1 MLEIAILAIVIAL
14 IFDFVNGFNDSAN
27 SVATVIGTRVL
38 RPLQAVALSAAAN
51 FAGPFIF
58 GVAVA
63 TTIAKGIVSP
73 DEITV
78 YMIIGGLA
86 GAIAWSSLCTYF
98 GLPISNSH
106 SLIGGIMGAG
116 IAGLG
121 FEQLVFGGLTKVFAG
136 IIIAPIGGMIF
147 GIALAGAIIV
157 FLANRRPAI
166 VNRTFGRLQII
177 SSAWFALT
185 HGANDGQKTM
195 GIIVLIL
202 FSADLISE
210 IHMPLWVIFAAA
222 SAMGLGTFF
231 GGYKVIKTLGVRVTR
246 LRPYQGFAA
255 ETGGGLMLAVFAIFG
270 IPASTTHAIT
280 GTIMGAGAAR
290 RKTCSSLESQQADH
304 IFLGNYHTRSR
315 WTWNCIY
322 LRNPFVCI
330 AIHKEVS
337 SSTKNISIH

>member
-1 MLEIAILAIVIAL
+1 MLELAIVAIGIAL

-38 RPLQAVALSAAAN
+38 TPLQAVSLSATAN
-51 FAGPFIF
+51 FVGPFVF

-73 DEITV
+73 DDITV

-86 GAIAWSSLCTYF
+86 GAITWSTICTVL

-106 SLIGGIMGAG
+106 ALIGGIMGAG
-116 IAGLG
+116 IIGLG
-121 FEQLVFGGLTKVFAG
+121 FEKLVLDGLTKVLAG
-136 IIIAPIGGMIF
+136 IVIAPTGGLIF
-147 GIALAGAIIV
+147 GLLITTLIITI
-157 FLANRRPAI
+157 FARRRPAQ
-166 VNRTFGRLQII
+166 VNKTFGKLQII

-202 FSADLISE
+202 FAAGMIPELE
-210 IHMPLWVIFAAA
+210 MPLWVIFAAA
-222 SAMGLGTFF
+222 TAIGLGTFF
-231 GGYKVIKTLGVRVTR
+231 GGYKVIRTLGLKVTR
-246 LRPYQGFAA
+246 LKPYQGFAA
-255 ETGGGLMLAVFAIFG
+255 ETGGGLMLAIFATLG

-290 RKTCSSLESQQADH
+290 RKFAV
-304 IFLGNYHTRSR
+304 R
-315 WTWNCIY
+315 WKVGRQIVFAWLITIPGAAGFAIAFTY
-322 LRNPFVCI
+322 IIHLFV
-330 AIHKEVS
+330 
-337 SSTKNISIH
+337 

>member
-1 MLEIAILAIVIAL
+1 MIEIAIGAIIVAL

-38 RPLQAVALSAAAN
+38 KPLHAVALSAAAN
-51 FAGPFIF
+51 FVGPFIF

-121 FEQLVFGGLTKVFAG
+121 FEQLVYGGLVKVFAG
-136 IIIAPIGGMIF
+136 IIIAPIGG
-147 GIALAGAIIV
+147 IV
-157 FLANRRPAI
+157 FGMVLVGIVIAIFAKYRPAI
-166 VNRTFGRLQII
+166 VNRTFGRLSII
-177 SSAWFALT
+177 SSAWLALT

-231 GGYKVIKTLGVRVTR
+231 GGYKVIKTLGFKITR
-246 LRPYQGFAA
+246 LKPYQGFAA
-255 ETGGGLMLAVFAIFG
+255 QTGGGLMLAIFAILG

-280 GTIMGAGAAR
+280 GSVMGAGAAR
-290 RKTCSSLESQQADH
+290 RIRAVRWKVSRQI
-304 IFLGNYHTRSR
+304 IFSWVITIPGAAGLAIAFTYIIH
-315 WTWNCIY
+315 
-322 LRNPFVCI
+322 LFV
-330 AIHKEVS
+330 
-337 SSTKNISIH
+337 

>member
-1 MLEIAILAIVIAL
+1 MIEIAIAAIIVAL

-38 RPLQAVALSAAAN
+38 KPLHAVALSAAAN
-51 FAGPFIF
+51 FVGPFVF

-116 IAGLG
+116 IIGLG
-121 FEQLVFGGLTKVFAG
+121 FEQLVYGGLTKVFAG
-136 IIIAPIGGMIF
+136 IIIAPIGGIIF
-147 GIALAGAIIV
+147 GMVLVGIIIAV
-157 FLANRRPAI
+157 FAKRKPAV
-166 VNRTFGRLQII
+166 VNRTFGRLSII
-177 SSAWFALT
+177 SSAWLALT

-210 IHMPLWVIFAAA
+210 IHMPLWVILAAA

-231 GGYKVIKTLGVRVTR
+231 GGYKVIKTLGLKITR
-246 LRPYQGFAA
+246 LKPYQGFAA
-255 ETGGGLMLAVFAIFG
+255 QTGGGVMLAIFAILG

-280 GTIMGAGAAR
+280 GSVMGAGAAR
-290 RKTCSSLESQQADH
+290 RIRAVRWKVSRQI
-304 IFLGNYHTRSR
+304 IFSWVITIPGAAGLAIAFTYIIH
-315 WTWNCIY
+315 
-322 LRNPFVCI
+322 LFV
-330 AIHKEVS
+330 
-337 SSTKNISIH
+337 

>member
-1 MLEIAILAIVIAL
+1 MYELAIIAIAIAL

-38 RPLQAVALSAAAN
+38 KPIHAVLLSSVAN

-73 DEITV
+73 DDITV

-86 GAIAWSSLCTYF
+86 GAISWSALCTMF

-116 IAGLG
+116 IVGLG
-121 FEQLVFGGLTKVFAG
+121 FEKLVFEGLTKVLSG
-136 IIIAPIGGMIF
+136 IVIAPIGGVIF
-147 GIALAGAIIV
+147 GLLATGLLITIFAKR
-157 FLANRRPAI
+157 NPSK
-166 VNRTFGRLQII
+166 VNKTFGKLQIV

-195 GIIVLIL
+195 GVIVLIL
-202 FSADLISE
+202 FAAGMIPELE
-210 IHMPLWVIFAAA
+210 MPLWVIFAAA
-222 SAMGLGTFF
+222 TAMSLGTFF
-231 GGYKVIKTLGVRVTR
+231 GGYKVIKTLGLRITR
-246 LRPYQGFAA
+246 LKPYQGFCA
-255 ETGGGLMLAVFAIFG
+255 ETSGGIMLAIFAVLG

-280 GTIMGAGAAR
+280 GTIMGAGAVR
-290 RKTCSSLESQQADH
+290 RKYAV
-304 IFLGNYHTRSR
+304 RWKVSR
-315 WTWNCIY
+315 QIVFSWLITI
-322 LRNPFVCI
+322 PGSAAI
-330 AIHKEVS
+330 AIAITYIIELF
-337 SSTKNISIH
+337 I

>member
-1 MLEIAILAIVIAL
+1 MLEIAIAAIIIAL

-27 SVATVIGTRVL
+27 SVATVIGTRVF
-38 RPLQAVALSAAAN
+38 RPLQAVTLSAAAN

-210 IHMPLWVIFAAA
+210 IHMPLLVIFAAA

-255 ETGGGLMLAVFAIFG
+255 ETGGGMMLAIFALLG

-290 RKTCSSLESQQADH
+290 RKRAVRWKVSRQI
-304 IFLGNYHTRSR
+304 IFSWVITIPGAAGLGIGFTYIIH
-315 WTWNCIY
+315 
-322 LRNPFVCI
+322 LFV
-330 AIHKEVS
+330 
-337 SSTKNISIH
+337 

>member
-1 MLEIAILAIVIAL
+1 MIEIAIGAIIVAL

-38 RPLQAVALSAAAN
+38 KPLQAVSLSAAAN
-51 FAGPFIF
+51 FVGPFIF

-73 DEITV
+73 DDITV

-86 GAIAWSSLCTYF
+86 GAIGWSTLCTYF

-106 SLIGGIMGAG
+106 SLVGGIMGAG

-121 FEQLVFGGLTKVFAG
+121 FEKLVYGGLTKVFAG
-136 IIIAPIGGMIF
+136 IVIAPVGGIIF
-147 GIALAGAIIV
+147 GLLITGLIITI
-157 FLANRRPAI
+157 FANRKPAI
-166 VNRTFGRLQII
+166 VNKTFGRLQII

-202 FSADLISE
+202 FSAGLIPDLE
-210 IHMPLWVIFAAA
+210 MPIWVIFAAA
-222 SAMGLGTFF
+222 TAMSLGTFF
-231 GGYKVIKTLGVRVTR
+231 GGYKVIKTLGVKIAK
-246 LRPYQGFAA
+246 LKPYQGFAA
-255 ETGGGLMLAVFAIFG
+255 ETGGGLMLAIFATLG

-280 GTIMGAGAAR
+280 GSIMGAGAAR
-290 RKTCSSLESQQADH
+290 RKRAVRWRVGKQI
-304 IFLGNYHTRSR
+304 IFAWIITIPGSALLGIGFT
-315 WTWNCIY
+315 Y
-322 LRNPFVCI
+322 LIHLFV
-330 AIHKEVS
+330 
-337 SSTKNISIH
+337 

>member
-1 MLEIAILAIVIAL
+1 MIEIAIAAIIIAL

-38 RPLQAVALSAAAN
+38 RPLHAVALSAAAN
-51 FAGPFIF
+51 FVGPFVF

-116 IAGLG
+116 IIGLG
-121 FEQLVFGGLTKVFAG
+121 FEQLVYGGLTKVFAG
-136 IIIAPIGGMIF
+136 IIIAPIGGIVF
-147 GIALAGAIIV
+147 GMALAGIIIMV
-157 FLANRRPAI
+157 LAKRRPAI

-231 GGYKVIKTLGVRVTR
+231 GGYKVIKTLGLRVTR
-246 LRPYQGFAA
+246 LKPYQGFAA
-255 ETGGGLMLAVFAIFG
+255 ETGGGLMLAVFAILG

-290 RKTCSSLESQQADH
+290 RIRAVRWKVSRQI
-304 IFLGNYHTRSR
+304 IFSWVITIPGAAGLAIAFTYIIH
-315 WTWNCIY
+315 
-322 LRNPFVCI
+322 LFV
-330 AIHKEVS
+330 
-337 SSTKNISIH
+337 

>member
-1 MLEIAILAIVIAL
+1 MIEIAIAAIIIAL

-38 RPLQAVALSAAAN
+38 KPLHAVALSAAAN
-51 FAGPFIF
+51 FVGPFVF

-116 IAGLG
+116 IIGLG
-121 FEQLVFGGLTKVFAG
+121 FEQLVYGGLTKVFAG
-136 IIIAPIGGMIF
+136 IIIAPIGGIIF
-147 GIALAGAIIV
+147 GMALVGIIIAV
-157 FLANRRPAI
+157 FAKRKPAV
-166 VNRTFGRLQII
+166 VNRTFGRLSII
-177 SSAWFALT
+177 SSVWLALT

-210 IHMPLWVIFAAA
+210 IHMPLWVILAAA

-231 GGYKVIKTLGVRVTR
+231 GGYKVIKTLGLKITR
-246 LRPYQGFAA
+246 LKPYQGFAA
-255 ETGGGLMLAVFAIFG
+255 QTGGGVMLAIFAILG

-280 GTIMGAGAAR
+280 GSVMGAGAAR
-290 RKTCSSLESQQADH
+290 RIRAVRWKVSRQI
-304 IFLGNYHTRSR
+304 IFSWVITIPGAAGLAIAFTYIIH
-315 WTWNCIY
+315 
-322 LRNPFVCI
+322 LFV
-330 AIHKEVS
+330 
-337 SSTKNISIH
+337 

>member
-1 MLEIAILAIVIAL
+1 MIEIAIVAIIIAL

-38 RPLQAVALSAAAN
+38 KPLHAVALSAAAN
-51 FAGPFIF
+51 FVGPFVF

-116 IAGLG
+116 IIGLG
-121 FEQLVFGGLTKVFAG
+121 FEQLVYGGLTKVFTG
-136 IIIAPIGGMIF
+136 IIIAPIGGIIF
-147 GIALAGAIIV
+147 GMVLVGIIIAV
-157 FLANRRPAI
+157 FAKRKPAV
-166 VNRTFGRLQII
+166 VNRTFGRLSII
-177 SSAWFALT
+177 SSAWLALT

-210 IHMPLWVIFAAA
+210 IHMPLWVILAAA

-231 GGYKVIKTLGVRVTR
+231 GGYKVIKTLGLKITR
-246 LRPYQGFAA
+246 LKPYQGFAA
-255 ETGGGLMLAVFAIFG
+255 
-270 IPASTTHAIT
+270 
-280 GTIMGAGAAR
+280 
-290 RKTCSSLESQQADH
+290 Q
-304 IFLGNYHTRSR
+304 NWWRS
-315 WTWNCIY
+315 NVSYFCNI
-322 LRNPFVCI
+322 RNSC
-330 AIHKEVS
+330 KYNS
-337 SSTKNISIH
+337 CN

>member
-1 MLEIAILAIVIAL
+1 MAYVRISNWAIIVAL

-38 RPLQAVALSAAAN
+38 RPIHAVALSAAAN
-51 FAGPFIF
+51 FIGPFVF

-106 SLIGGIMGAG
+106 SLIGGIMGAA
-116 IAGLG
+116 IIGLG
-121 FEQLVFGGLTKVFAG
+121 FETLVYGGLTKVFAG
-136 IIIAPIGGMIF
+136 IIIAPIGGMVF
-147 GIALAGAIIV
+147 GMALVGIIIAV
-157 FLANRRPAI
+157 FAKRRPAV
-166 VNRTFGRLQII
+166 VNRTFGRLSII
-177 SSAWFALT
+177 SSAWLALT

-202 FSADLISE
+202 FSAGIISE
-210 IHMPLWVIFAAA
+210 IHMPLWVIVAAA

-231 GGYKVIKTLGVRVTR
+231 GGYKVIKTLGLKITR
-246 LRPYQGFAA
+246 LKPYQGFAA
-255 ETGGGLMLAVFAIFG
+255 QTGGGMMLAIFAVLG

-280 GTIMGAGAAR
+280 GSVMGAGAAR
-290 RKTCSSLESQQADH
+290 RIRAVRWKVSRQI
-304 IFLGNYHTRSR
+304 IFSWVITIPGAAGLAIAFTYIIH
-315 WTWNCIY
+315 
-322 LRNPFVCI
+322 LFV
-330 AIHKEVS
+330 
-337 SSTKNISIH
+337 

>member
-1 MLEIAILAIVIAL
+1 MIEIAIAAIIIAL

-38 RPLQAVALSAAAN
+38 KPLHAVALSAAAN
-51 FAGPFIF
+51 FVGPFVF

-116 IAGLG
+116 IIGLG
-121 FEQLVFGGLTKVFAG
+121 FEQLVYGGLTKVFTG
-136 IIIAPIGGMIF
+136 IIIAPIGGVIF
-147 GIALAGAIIV
+147 GMVLVGIIIAV
-157 FLANRRPAI
+157 FAKRKPAV
-166 VNRTFGRLQII
+166 VNRTFGRLSII
-177 SSAWFALT
+177 SSAWLALT

-210 IHMPLWVIFAAA
+210 IHMPLWVILAAA

-231 GGYKVIKTLGVRVTR
+231 GGYKVIKTLGLKITR
-246 LRPYQGFAA
+246 LKPYQGFAA
-255 ETGGGLMLAVFAIFG
+255 QTGGGVMLAIFAILG

-280 GTIMGAGAAR
+280 GSVMGAGAAR
-290 RKTCSSLESQQADH
+290 RIRAVRWRVSRQI
-304 IFLGNYHTRSR
+304 IFSWVITIPGAAGLAIAFTYIIH
-315 WTWNCIY
+315 
-322 LRNPFVCI
+322 LFV
-330 AIHKEVS
+330 
-337 SSTKNISIH
+337 

>member
-1 MLEIAILAIVIAL
+1 MYELAIVAIIVAL

-38 RPLQAVALSAAAN
+38 RPIHAVALSAAAN
-51 FAGPFIF
+51 FIGPFVF

-106 SLIGGIMGAG
+106 SLIGGIMGAA
-116 IAGLG
+116 IIGLG
-121 FEQLVFGGLTKVFAG
+121 FETLVYGGLTKVFAG
-136 IIIAPIGGMIF
+136 IIIAPIGGMVF
-147 GIALAGAIIV
+147 GMALVGIIIAV
-157 FLANRRPAI
+157 FAKRRPAV
-166 VNRTFGRLQII
+166 VNRTFGRLSII
-177 SSAWFALT
+177 SSAWLALT

-202 FSADLISE
+202 FSAGIISE
-210 IHMPLWVIFAAA
+210 IHMPLWVIVAAA

-231 GGYKVIKTLGVRVTR
+231 GGYKVIKTLGLKITR
-246 LRPYQGFAA
+246 LKPYQGFAA
-255 ETGGGLMLAVFAIFG
+255 QTGGGMMLAIFAVLG

-280 GTIMGAGAAR
+280 GSVMGAGAAR
-290 RKTCSSLESQQADH
+290 RKRAVRWKVSRQI
-304 IFLGNYHTRSR
+304 IFSWVITIPGAAGLAIAFTYIIH
-315 WTWNCIY
+315 
-322 LRNPFVCI
+322 LFV
-330 AIHKEVS
+330 
-337 SSTKNISIH
+337 

>member
-1 MLEIAILAIVIAL
+1 MIEIAIAAIIVAL

-38 RPLQAVALSAAAN
+38 KPLHAVALSAAAN
-51 FAGPFIF
+51 FVGPFVF

-116 IAGLG
+116 IIGLG
-121 FEQLVFGGLTKVFAG
+121 FEQLVYGGLTKVFAG
-136 IIIAPIGGMIF
+136 IIIAPIGGIIF
-147 GIALAGAIIV
+147 GMVLVGIIIAV
-157 FLANRRPAI
+157 FAKRRPAV
-166 VNRTFGRLQII
+166 VNRTFGRLSII
-177 SSAWFALT
+177 SSAWLALT

-231 GGYKVIKTLGVRVTR
+231 GGYKVIKTLGLKITR
-246 LRPYQGFAA
+246 LKPYQGFAA
-255 ETGGGLMLAVFAIFG
+255 QTGGGVMLAIFALLG

-280 GTIMGAGAAR
+280 GSVMGAGAAR
-290 RKTCSSLESQQADH
+290 RIRAVRWKVSRQI
-304 IFLGNYHTRSR
+304 IFSWVITIPGAAGLAIAFTYIIH
-315 WTWNCIY
+315 
-322 LRNPFVCI
+322 LFV
-330 AIHKEVS
+330 
-337 SSTKNISIH
+337 

>member
-1 MLEIAILAIVIAL
+1 MYELAIAAIIVAL

-38 RPLQAVALSAAAN
+38 RPIHAVALSAAAN
-51 FAGPFIF
+51 FIGPFVF

-106 SLIGGIMGAG
+106 SLIGGIMGAA
-116 IAGLG
+116 IIGLG
-121 FEQLVFGGLTKVFAG
+121 FETLVYGGLTKVFAG
-136 IIIAPIGGMIF
+136 IIIAPIGGMVF
-147 GIALAGAIIV
+147 GMALVGIIIAV
-157 FLANRRPAI
+157 FAKRRPAV
-166 VNRTFGRLQII
+166 VNRTFGRLSII
-177 SSAWFALT
+177 SSAWLALT

-202 FSADLISE
+202 FSAGIISE
-210 IHMPLWVIFAAA
+210 IHMPLWVIVAAA

-231 GGYKVIKTLGVRVTR
+231 GGYKVIKTLGLKITR
-246 LRPYQGFAA
+246 LKPYQGFAA
-255 ETGGGLMLAVFAIFG
+255 QTGGGVMLAIFAVLG

-280 GTIMGAGAAR
+280 GSVMGAGAAR
-290 RKTCSSLESQQADH
+290 RIRAVRWKVSRQI
-304 IFLGNYHTRSR
+304 IFSWVITIPGAAGLAIAFTYIIH
-315 WTWNCIY
+315 
-322 LRNPFVCI
+322 LFV
-330 AIHKEVS
+330 
-337 SSTKNISIH
+337 

>member
-1 MLEIAILAIVIAL
+1 MIEVAIGAIIIAL

-38 RPLQAVALSAAAN
+38 KPLHAVALSAAAN
-51 FAGPFIF
+51 FIGPFIF

-86 GAIAWSSLCTYF
+86 GAISWSSLCTYF

-121 FEQLVFGGLTKVFAG
+121 FEQLVYGGLTKVFAG
-136 IIIAPIGGMIF
+136 IIIAPIGGIIF
-147 GIALAGAIIV
+147 GMALVGIVIAV
-157 FLANRRPAI
+157 FAKYRPAV
-166 VNRTFGRLQII
+166 VNRTFGRLSII
-177 SSAWFALT
+177 SSAWLALT

-210 IHMPLWVIFAAA
+210 IHMPLWVILAAA
-222 SAMGLGTFF
+222 SAMSLGTFF
-231 GGYKVIKTLGVRVTR
+231 GGYKVIKTLGFKITR
-246 LRPYQGFAA
+246 LKPYQGFAA
-255 ETGGGLMLAVFAIFG
+255 QTGGGLMLAIFAILG

-280 GTIMGAGAAR
+280 GSVMGAGAAR
-290 RKTCSSLESQQADH
+290 RKRAVRWKVSRQI
-304 IFLGNYHTRSR
+304 IFSWIITIPGAAGLGIAFTYIIH
-315 WTWNCIY
+315 
-322 LRNPFVCI
+322 LFV
-330 AIHKEVS
+330 
-337 SSTKNISIH
+337 

>member
-157 FLANRRPAI
+157 FLAKRKPAI

-255 ETGGGLMLAVFAIFG
+255 ETGGGVMLAIFALLG

-280 GTIMGAGAAR
+280 GSVMGAGAAR
-290 RKTCSSLESQQADH
+290 RIRAVRWRVSRQI
-304 IFLGNYHTRSR
+304 IFSWVITIPGAAGLAIAFTYIIH
-315 WTWNCIY
+315 
-322 LRNPFVCI
+322 LFV
-330 AIHKEVS
+330 
-337 SSTKNISIH
+337 

>member
-1 MLEIAILAIVIAL
+1 MIEIAIVGIAVAL
-14 IFDFVNGFNDSAN
+14 VFDFVNGFNDSAN

-38 RPLQAVALSAAAN
+38 KPLQAVALSAAAN
-51 FAGPFIF
+51 FAGPFLF

-73 DEITV
+73 EDITV
-78 YMIIGGLA
+78 WMILGGLA
-86 GAIAWSSLCTYF
+86 GAITWSTVCTVF

-121 FEQLVFGGLTKVFAG
+121 FEKLVYDGLTKVFAG
-136 IIIAPIGGMIF
+136 IIIAPTGGMIF
-147 GIALAGAIIV
+147 GLLLTSLIITI
-157 FLANRRPAI
+157 FASKKSSQ
-166 VNRTFGRLQII
+166 VNKTFGKLQII

-202 FSADLISE
+202 FAAGLMTE
-210 IHMPLWVIFAAA
+210 IEMPLWVIFAAA
-222 SAMGLGTFF
+222 AAMGLGTFF
-231 GGYKVIKTLGVRVTR
+231 GGYKVIRTLGLRVTR

-255 ETGGGLMLAVFAIFG
+255 ETGGGLMLAIFAFFG

-280 GTIMGAGAAR
+280 GTIMGSGAAR
-290 RKTCSSLESQQADH
+290 RKFAVRWKVGRQIVLAWIITIPGAAVMG
-304 IFLGNYHTRSR
+304 IFFTSIIQL
-315 WTWNCIY
+315 
-322 LRNPFVCI
+322 FV
-330 AIHKEVS
+330 
-337 SSTKNISIH
+337 

>member
-1 MLEIAILAIVIAL
+1 MIEIAIGAIIVAL

-38 RPLQAVALSAAAN
+38 RPIHAVTISAIAN
-51 FAGPFIF
+51 FVGPFIF

-73 DEITV
+73 DDITV

-86 GAIAWSSLCTYF
+86 GAITWSTLCTYF

-121 FEQLVFGGLTKVFAG
+121 FEKLVYDGLTKVFAG
-136 IIIAPIGGMIF
+136 IVIAPIGGMIF
-147 GIALAGAIIV
+147 GIALTGIIITL
-157 FLANRRPAI
+157 LARRKPAI
-166 VNRTFGRLQII
+166 VNKTFGRLQII

-202 FSADLISE
+202 FSAGMIPELE
-210 IHMPLWVIFAAA
+210 MPLWVIFAAA
-222 SAMGLGTFF
+222 TAMGLGTFF
-231 GGYKVIKTLGVRVTR
+231 GGYKVIKTLGVKVTR
-246 LRPYQGFAA
+246 LKPYQGFAA
-255 ETGGGLMLAVFAIFG
+255 ETGGGIMLAIFATLG

-280 GTIMGAGAAR
+280 GTIMGSGAAR
-290 RKTCSSLESQQADH
+290 RKRAVRWKVSRQI
-304 IFLGNYHTRSR
+304 IFSWLITIPGAAILGIGFTFLIH
-315 WTWNCIY
+315 
-322 LRNPFVCI
+322 LFV
-330 AIHKEVS
+330 
-337 SSTKNISIH
+337 

>member
-1 MLEIAILAIVIAL
+1 MYELAIAAIIVAL

-38 RPLQAVALSAAAN
+38 RPLHAVALSAAAN
-51 FAGPFIF
+51 FIGPFVF

-116 IAGLG
+116 IIGLG
-121 FEQLVFGGLTKVFAG
+121 FEQLVYGGLTKVFTG
-136 IIIAPIGGMIF
+136 IIIAPIGGIIF
-147 GIALAGAIIV
+147 GMVLAGIIIAV
-157 FLANRRPAI
+157 FARRRPAV
-166 VNRTFGRLQII
+166 VNRTFGRLSII
-177 SSAWFALT
+177 SSAWLALT

-202 FSADLISE
+202 FSAGLISE
-210 IHMPLWVIFAAA
+210 IHMPLWVILAAA

-231 GGYKVIKTLGVRVTR
+231 GGYKVIKTLGLKITR
-246 LRPYQGFAA
+246 LKPYQGFAA
-255 ETGGGLMLAVFAIFG
+255 QTGGGVMLAIFAILG

-280 GTIMGAGAAR
+280 GSVMGAGAAR
-290 RKTCSSLESQQADH
+290 RIRAVRWKVSRQI
-304 IFLGNYHTRSR
+304 IFSWVITIPGAAGLAIAFTYIIH
-315 WTWNCIY
+315 
-322 LRNPFVCI
+322 LFV
-330 AIHKEVS
+330 
-337 SSTKNISIH
+337 

>member
-1 MLEIAILAIVIAL
+1 MIEIAIGAIIIAL

-38 RPLQAVALSAAAN
+38 RPLHAVALSAAAN
-51 FAGPFIF
+51 FVGPFVF

-116 IAGLG
+116 IIGLG
-121 FEQLVFGGLTKVFAG
+121 FEQLVYGGLTKVFAG
-136 IIIAPIGGMIF
+136 IIIAPIGGIVF
-147 GIALAGAIIV
+147 GMALVGIIIV
-157 FLANRRPAI
+157 IFAKRRPAV

-231 GGYKVIKTLGVRVTR
+231 GGYKVIRTLGLRVTR
-246 LRPYQGFAA
+246 LKPYQGFAA
-255 ETGGGLMLAVFAIFG
+255 ETGGGLMLAVFAILG

-290 RKTCSSLESQQADH
+290 RIRAVRWKVSRQI
-304 IFLGNYHTRSR
+304 IFSWVITIPGAAGLAIAFTYIIH
-315 WTWNCIY
+315 
-322 LRNPFVCI
+322 LFV
-330 AIHKEVS
+330 
-337 SSTKNISIH
+337 

>member
-1 MLEIAILAIVIAL
+1 MIEIAIAAIIIAL

-38 RPLQAVALSAAAN
+38 KPLHAVALSAAAN
-51 FAGPFIF
+51 FIGPFVF

-98 GLPISNSH
+98 GLPISYRH

-116 IAGLG
+116 FIGLG
-121 FEQLVFGGLTKVFAG
+121 CEQLVYGGLTKVFGG
-136 IIIAPIGGMIF
+136 IIIAPIGGIIF
-147 GIALAGAIIV
+147 GMDLVGIIIAV
-157 FLANRRPAI
+157 FAKRKPAV
-166 VNRTFGRLQII
+166 VNRTFGRLSII
-177 SSAWFALT
+177 SSAWLALT

-222 SAMGLGTFF
+222 RAMGLGTFF
-231 GGYKVIKTLGVRVTR
+231 GGYKVIKTLGLKITR
-246 LRPYQGFAA
+246 QKPYQGFAA
-255 ETGGGLMLAVFAIFG
+255 QTGGGVMLAIFALLG

-280 GTIMGAGAAR
+280 GSVMGAGAAR
-290 RKTCSSLESQQADH
+290 RIRAVRWRVSRQI
-304 IFLGNYHTRSR
+304 IFSWIITIPGAAGLAIAFTYIIH
-315 WTWNCIY
+315 
-322 LRNPFVCI
+322 LFV
-330 AIHKEVS
+330 
-337 SSTKNISIH
+337 

>member
-1 MLEIAILAIVIAL
+1 MIEIAIAAIIVAL

-38 RPLQAVALSAAAN
+38 KPLHAVALSAAAN
-51 FAGPFIF
+51 FVGPFVF

-116 IAGLG
+116 IIGLG
-121 FEQLVFGGLTKVFAG
+121 FEQLVYGGLTKVFAG
-136 IIIAPIGGMIF
+136 IIIAPIGG
-147 GIALAGAIIV
+147 IV
-157 FLANRRPAI
+157 FGMVLVGIKIAVFAKRRPAV
-166 VNRTFGRLQII
+166 VNRTFGRLSII
-177 SSAWFALT
+177 SSVWLALT

-231 GGYKVIKTLGVRVTR
+231 GGYKVIKTLGLKITR
-246 LRPYQGFAA
+246 LKPYQGFAA
-255 ETGGGLMLAVFAIFG
+255 QTGGGVMLAIFAILG

-280 GTIMGAGAAR
+280 GSVMGAGAAR
-290 RKTCSSLESQQADH
+290 RIRAVRWRVSRQI
-304 IFLGNYHTRSR
+304 IFSWVITIPGAAGLAIAFTYIIH
-315 WTWNCIY
+315 
-322 LRNPFVCI
+322 LFV
-330 AIHKEVS
+330 
-337 SSTKNISIH
+337 

>member
-38 RPLQAVALSAAAN
+38 RPLHAVALSAAAN

-116 IAGLG
+116 IIGLG
-121 FEQLVFGGLTKVFAG
+121 FEQLVYGGLTKVFAG
-136 IIIAPIGGMIF
+136 IIIAPIGGIIF
-147 GIALAGAIIV
+147 GMALVGIIIAIFAK
-157 FLANRRPAI
+157 RRPAV
-166 VNRTFGRLQII
+166 VNRTFGRLSII
-177 SSAWFALT
+177 SSAWLALT

-231 GGYKVIKTLGVRVTR
+231 GGYKVIKTLGLKITR
-246 LRPYQGFAA
+246 LKPYQGFAA
-255 ETGGGLMLAVFAIFG
+255 QTGGGVMLAIFAILG

-280 GTIMGAGAAR
+280 GSVMGAGAAR
-290 RKTCSSLESQQADH
+290 RIRAVRWKVSRQI
-304 IFLGNYHTRSR
+304 IFSWVITIPGAAGLAIAFTYIIH
-315 WTWNCIY
+315 
-322 LRNPFVCI
+322 LFV
-330 AIHKEVS
+330 
-337 SSTKNISIH
+337 

>member
-1 MLEIAILAIVIAL
+1 MIEIAIAAIIIAL

-38 RPLQAVALSAAAN
+38 RPIHAVALSAAAN

-116 IAGLG
+116 IIGLG

-136 IIIAPIGGMIF
+136 IIIAPIGGVIF
-147 GIALAGAIIV
+147 GMVLVGIIITV
-157 FLANRRPAI
+157 FAKRKPAV

-231 GGYKVIKTLGVRVTR
+231 GGYKVIKTLGLRITR
-246 LRPYQGFAA
+246 LKPYQGFAA
-255 ETGGGLMLAVFAIFG
+255 ETGGGIMLAAFAILG

-290 RKTCSSLESQQADH
+290 RIRAVRWRVSRQI
-304 IFLGNYHTRSR
+304 IFSWVITIPGAAGLAIAFTYIIH
-315 WTWNCIY
+315 
-322 LRNPFVCI
+322 LFV
-330 AIHKEVS
+330 
-337 SSTKNISIH
+337 

>member
-1 MLEIAILAIVIAL
+1 MIEIAIAAIIVAL

-38 RPLQAVALSAAAN
+38 KPLHAVALSAAAN
-51 FAGPFIF
+51 FVGPFVF

-116 IAGLG
+116 IIGLG
-121 FEQLVFGGLTKVFAG
+121 FEQLVYGGLTKVFAG
-136 IIIAPIGGMIF
+136 IIIAPIGGIIF
-147 GIALAGAIIV
+147 GMVLVGIIIAV
-157 FLANRRPAI
+157 FAKRKPAV
-166 VNRTFGRLQII
+166 VNRTFGRLSII
-177 SSAWFALT
+177 SSVWLALT

-210 IHMPLWVIFAAA
+210 IHMPLWVILAAA

-231 GGYKVIKTLGVRVTR
+231 GGYKVIKTLGLKITR
-246 LRPYQGFAA
+246 LKPYQGFAA
-255 ETGGGLMLAVFAIFG
+255 QTGGGLMLAIFAILG

-280 GTIMGAGAAR
+280 GSVMGAGAAR
-290 RKTCSSLESQQADH
+290 RKRAVRWKVSRQI
-304 IFLGNYHTRSR
+304 IFSWVITIPGAAGLAIAFTYIIH
-315 WTWNCIY
+315 
-322 LRNPFVCI
+322 LFV
-330 AIHKEVS
+330 
-337 SSTKNISIH
+337 

>member
-1 MLEIAILAIVIAL
+1 MYELAIVAIIVAL

-38 RPLQAVALSAAAN
+38 RPLHAVTISALAN

-73 DEITV
+73 DQITV
-78 YMIIGGLA
+78 YMIMGGLV
-86 GAIAWSSLCTYF
+86 GAIVWSSLCTYF

-116 IAGLG
+116 IIGLG
-121 FEQLVFGGLTKVFAG
+121 FEQLVYGGLTKVFAG
-136 IIIAPIGGMIF
+136 IIIAPIGGIVF
-147 GIALAGAIIV
+147 GMALAGIIIAV
-157 FLANRRPAI
+157 LAKRRPAV

-202 FSADLISE
+202 FSAGMISE

-222 SAMGLGTFF
+222 GAMGLGTFF
-231 GGYKVIKTLGVRVTR
+231 GGYKVIKTLGLKVTR
-246 LRPYQGFAA
+246 LKPYQGFAA
-255 ETGGGLMLAVFAIFG
+255 ETGGGMMLAIFAVLG

-290 RKTCSSLESQQADH
+290 RKRAVRWKVSRQI
-304 IFLGNYHTRSR
+304 IFSWVITIPGAAGLAIAFTYIIH
-315 WTWNCIY
+315 
-322 LRNPFVCI
+322 LFV
-330 AIHKEVS
+330 
-337 SSTKNISIH
+337 

>member
-1 MLEIAILAIVIAL
+1 MYELAIAAIIVAL

-38 RPLQAVALSAAAN
+38 KPLHAVALSAAAN
-51 FAGPFIF
+51 FIGPFVF

-106 SLIGGIMGAG
+106 SLIGGIMGAA
-116 IAGLG
+116 IIGLG
-121 FEQLVFGGLTKVFAG
+121 FETLVYGGLTKVFAG
-136 IIIAPIGGMIF
+136 IIIAPIGGIVF
-147 GIALAGAIIV
+147 GMALAGIIIAV
-157 FLANRRPAI
+157 FARRKPAV
-166 VNRTFGRLQII
+166 VNRTFGRLSII
-177 SSAWFALT
+177 SSAWLALT

-210 IHMPLWVIFAAA
+210 IHMPLWVILAAA

-231 GGYKVIKTLGVRVTR
+231 GGYKVIKTLGLKITR
-246 LRPYQGFAA
+246 LKPYQGFAA
-255 ETGGGLMLAVFAIFG
+255 QTGGGVMLAIFAILG

-280 GTIMGAGAAR
+280 GSVMGAGAAR
-290 RKTCSSLESQQADH
+290 RIRAVRWKVSRQI
-304 IFLGNYHTRSR
+304 IFSWVITIPGAAGLAIAFTYIIH
-315 WTWNCIY
+315 
-322 LRNPFVCI
+322 LFV
-330 AIHKEVS
+330 
-337 SSTKNISIH
+337 

>member
-1 MLEIAILAIVIAL
+1 MIEIAIAAIIVAL

-38 RPLQAVALSAAAN
+38 KPLHAVALSAAAN
-51 FAGPFIF
+51 FVGPFVF

-73 DEITV
+73 YEITV

-121 FEQLVFGGLTKVFAG
+121 FEQLVFGWLTKVFAG

-157 FLANRRPAI
+157 FLAKRKPAI

-255 ETGGGLMLAVFAIFG
+255 ETGGGVMLAIFALLG

-290 RKTCSSLESQQADH
+290 RKRAVRWKVSRQI
-304 IFLGNYHTRSR
+304 IFSWVITIPGAAGLGIGFTYIIH
-315 WTWNCIY
+315 
-322 LRNPFVCI
+322 LFV
-330 AIHKEVS
+330 
-337 SSTKNISIH
+337 

>member
-1 MLEIAILAIVIAL
+1 MIEIAIVAIIVAL

-38 RPLQAVALSAAAN
+38 KPLHAVALSAAAN
-51 FAGPFIF
+51 FIGPFVF

-116 IAGLG
+116 IIGLG
-121 FEQLVFGGLTKVFAG
+121 FEQLVYGGLTKVFAG
-136 IIIAPIGGMIF
+136 IIIAPIGGIIF
-147 GIALAGAIIV
+147 GMALVGIIIAIFAK
-157 FLANRRPAI
+157 RRPAV
-166 VNRTFGRLQII
+166 VNRTFGRLSII
-177 SSAWFALT
+177 SSAWLALT

-231 GGYKVIKTLGVRVTR
+231 GGYKVIKTLGLKITR
-246 LRPYQGFAA
+246 LKPYQGFAA
-255 ETGGGLMLAVFAIFG
+255 QTGGGVMLAIFAILG

-280 GTIMGAGAAR
+280 GSVMGAGAAR
-290 RKTCSSLESQQADH
+290 RIRAVRWKVSRQI
-304 IFLGNYHTRSR
+304 IFSWVITIPGAAGLAIAFTYIIH
-315 WTWNCIY
+315 
-322 LRNPFVCI
+322 LFV
-330 AIHKEVS
+330 
-337 SSTKNISIH
+337 